1 MTFCCCF
8 DFEGRESSLRRLGE
22 ALGVEAAKGFTRLE
36 QALTFS
42 YFVFLFERLLL
53 FKCGT
58 RP

>member
-8 DFEGRESSLRRLGE
+8 DFGGRESSLRRLGE
-22 ALGVEAAKGFTRLE
+22 ALRVEAGKGFKRLE
-36 QALTFS
+36 QELTFS

-53 FKCGT
+53 FKYGT